1 MADSIRSIGALA
13 PGVTPLQVTFSP
25 QVRTESPPAPK
36 ADASPGPAS
45 RTDSDPSAPAASR
58 TAGTGPALQKAAQ
71 KVQEF
76 LDLTKSELS
85 FKIDHGSGQSFFR
98 VVDPKS
104 GKVILQVPSEDVLKS
119 ARRLREA
126 ADQANASGVFLDKEG

>member
-13 PGVTPLQVTFSP
+13 PGVSSLQVTSSP
-25 QVRTESPPAPK
+25 QARPEAAPSAK
-36 ADASPGPAS
+36 ADAAPTP
-45 RTDSDPSAPAASR
+45 APAARSSSPAVDPR
-58 TAGTGPALQKAAQ
+58 QGVGGGPALQKAAQ

-76 LDLTKSELS
+76 LDLTKSELN
-85 FKIDHGSGQSFFR
+85 FKIDEGSGESFFR

-104 GKVILQVPSEDVLKS
+104 GKVILQVPSEEVLKS

-126 ADQANASGVFLDKEG
+126 ADQASASGVLLDKEG